1 MGAVMPQM
9 NQILSG
15 TKAFQAPILARSLG
29 QLATSFGGFFITCA
43 VMYLTFAM
51 SLWITLALS
60 VLAAGFLVRI
70 FIIQHDCGHG
80 SFFRSRRAN
89 ELIGSLCSL
98 MTLTPYAFWRRQHA
112 RHHGSWNNLDRRAA
126 SGLDIY
132 SSCMTVAEYRA
143 LGRSR
148 RCLVRL
154 TNHPIVANLLL
165 PPLVFVILYRV
176 PFDAAKG
183 WRRERRGVYLTNLAL
198 TVLVGGLGL
207 ALGYGRVAAVQLPI
221 MVIASIVGV
230 WLFSIQHRFEHAQW
244 MPDASWSFAATSL
257 GGTSYL
263 RLPRLLQW
271 FTGNIGFHHVHHV
284 NPRIPN
290 YRLEQMPQ
298 RRFRVSIGVN
308 AYAARSAS
316 GLALRIVGQRSGA
329 TSAVSLRRCP
339 LVDICGAS
347 TSIRGLTHGQ
357 TFHHSLRRGVHSLRC
372 PLRGRNSHLI

>member
-1 MGAVMPQM
+1 MD
-9 NQILSG
+9 QILSG

-29 QLATSFGGFFITCA
+29 QLATSLGGFFASCTP
-43 VMYLTFAM
+43 MYLCLSV
-51 SLWITLALS
+51 SLWITLPLS

-80 SFFRSRRAN
+80 SFFRSRWAN

-112 RHHGSWNNLDRRAA
+112 RHHGSWNNLDQRAA

-143 LGRSR
+143 LGRWR

-165 PPLVFVILYRV
+165 PPLVFVVLYRV
-176 PFDAAKG
+176 PLDAAKG
-183 WRRERRGVYLTNLAL
+183 WRRERRGVYLTNFAL
-198 TVLVGGLGL
+198 VVLFGGLGL
-207 ALGYGRVAAVQLPI
+207 AIGYGRVAAVQLPI
-221 MVIASIVGV
+221 MGIASIIGV

-244 MPDASWSFAATSL
+244 MPNVSWSFSAASL
-257 GGTSYL
+257 RGTSYL

-290 YRLEQMPQ
+290 YRLEECH
-298 RRFRVSIGVN
+298 N
-308 AYAARSAS
+308 ADAGFHSASALTLRSA
-316 GLALRIVGQRSGA
+316 LRALPYALWGSDLER
-329 TSAVSLRRCP
+329 
-339 LVDICGAS
+339 LVPFRFAAAG
-347 TSIRGLTHGQ
+347 
-357 TFHHSLRRGVHSLRC
+357 
-372 PLRGRNSHLI
+372 